1 MLLDFWRHI
10 FSHTFFFSIT
20 LLLRTIAMFKSFI
33 LQSKI
38 ILTAKQGSIFPVTK
52 RRLDWNKIMQKYIHV
67 NEFIENAS
75 DCNLF
80 RLVAV
85 YSFTIK
91 GLHVRW
97 FLSKFVKV
105 YQNLI
110 VTEEDSRETV
120 FWFPATSGVSPVLL
134 PINQLSHSWLPRTS
148 RKSCLQVIHS
158 AYSKNI

>member
-1 MLLDFWRHI
+1 
-10 FSHTFFFSIT
+10 
-20 LLLRTIAMFKSFI
+20 MFKSFI
-33 LQSKI
+33 LQSKR

-52 RRLDWNKIMQKYIHV
+52 SRLDWNKIMKKYIHV
-67 NEFIENAS
+67 NEFTKNAS

-91 GLHVRW
+91 GLHLRW
-97 FLSKFVKV
+97 FLSKFAKV

-120 FWFPATSGVSPVLL
+120 FLFSATFGASPVLL

-158 AYSKNI
+158 AYFSSHLKVFCKYLAKLTGKHVKKSFFRL